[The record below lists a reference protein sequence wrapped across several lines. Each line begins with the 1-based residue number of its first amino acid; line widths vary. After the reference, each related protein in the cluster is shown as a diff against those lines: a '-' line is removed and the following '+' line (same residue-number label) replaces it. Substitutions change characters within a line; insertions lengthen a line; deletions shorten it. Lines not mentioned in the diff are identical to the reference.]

1 MADVKQIF
9 GEAYQAYKETIKEV
23 AMIGTTLEEYYKSKG
38 QEFSCEILLRQ
49 FDCILQYS
57 LLEYALLDGEATGEE
72 VAFIKEMTDY
82 ADLVSFINSKYT
94 TDVSWEA
101 IAGAGYDAVKSWVD
115 RNKKFIDVIA
125 AEFENAFALVDA
137 SVTNVDILDK
147 VIKQIARI
155 VACLFAIDGDNSE
168 DCKGYNY
175 IKQVIG
181 NIQRKMSR

>member
-1 MADVKQIF
+1 MADLKEIF
-9 GEAYQAYKETIKEV
+9 EQSYQAYLGAEGEIKV
-23 AMIGTTLEEYYKSKG
+23 IGTVLEKYYESQG
-38 QEFSCEILLRQ
+38 QKFSCEILLKQ

-57 LLEYALLDGEATGEE
+57 LLEYALLDGNATTEE
-72 VAFIKEMTDY
+72 VVFIKEMTNH

-137 SVTNVDILDK
+137 SVTDIDILDN
-147 VIKQIARI
+147 VIKYIAKTI
-155 VACLFAIDGDNSE
+155 IAS
-168 DCKGYNY
+168 
-175 IKQVIG
+175 IKLYESIP
-181 NIQRKMSR
+181 